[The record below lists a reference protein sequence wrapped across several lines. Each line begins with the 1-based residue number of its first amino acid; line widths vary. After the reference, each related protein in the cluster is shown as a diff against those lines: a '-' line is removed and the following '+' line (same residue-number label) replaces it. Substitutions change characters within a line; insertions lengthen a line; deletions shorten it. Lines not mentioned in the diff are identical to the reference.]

1 MKKKLM
7 SIMVVAMMVM
17 MTACGKKDVD
27 VNSNS
32 NTDNSNTESVS
43 KDSDSESKDVSVENG
58 DTRKHYDALPE
69 IVNAKLGDNM
79 IQVADMIFYYGERMT
94 VDDVKATIDASDCGW
109 TYEDY
114 EYTDED
120 SGEIRPCIAIID
132 ENGTCITCG
141 RPSSD
146 MIMRFIWNYDE
157 QQYYLSDIVRKGEYL
172 PCNEDSVYIAG
183 GIPVNTYK
191 ANFTEVT
198 LDSLIAD
205 LQAVGGYEINND
217 LYLNYSGFASMENHP
232 EEFPPCIYTVLN
244 SKDQLDLLILDNNRN
259 GMEDKYGEKCIV
271 CINYTFYFDKNT
283 GILRSV
289 AFSDYTESITQS
301 EFERVCERHNNQ

>member
-1 MKKKLM
+1 
-7 SIMVVAMMVM
+7 
-17 MTACGKKDVD
+17 
-27 VNSNS
+27 
-32 NTDNSNTESVS
+32 
-43 KDSDSESKDVSVENG
+43 
-58 DTRKHYDALPE
+58 
-69 IVNAKLGDNM
+69 M

-120 SGEIRPCIAIID
+120 SGEVRPCIAIID
-132 ENGTCITCG
+132 ENGTCLSVDN
-141 RPSSD
+141 PSHST
-146 MIMRFIWNYDE
+146 IMTFKWNSDE
-157 QQYYLSDIVRKGEYL
+157 QQYYFSDIVQKGEDL

-183 GIPVNTYK
+183 GIPVNAFK
-191 ANFTEVT
+191 ANFTKIT

-205 LQAVGGYEINND
+205 LQSTGGFEINND

>member
-7 SIMVVAMMVM
+7 SIVVVAMMVM
-17 MTACGKKDVD
+17 MTACSKKDVD
-27 VNSNS
+27 VNSSS
-32 NTDNSNTESVS
+32 NADNFNTESVS

-79 IQVADMIFYYGERMT
+79 IQVADMIFYYGKRMT
-94 VDDVKATIDASDCGW
+94 LDDVKATIDASDCGW

-120 SGEIRPCIAIID
+120 SGEVRPCIAIID
-132 ENGTCITCG
+132 ENGT
-141 RPSSD
+141 RFANDYSSSNAV
-146 MIMRFIWNYDE
+146 MRFIWNSDE
-157 QQYYLSDIVRKGEYL
+157 QQSYFKDIINKGEYL

-191 ANFTEVT
+191 SDFTGIT
-198 LDSLIAD
+198 LDSFVAD
-205 LQAVGGYEINND
+205 LQSAGGFEID
-217 LYLNYSGFASMENHP
+217 KDAWHLDYSGFASTPNHP
-232 EEFPPCIYTVLN
+232 DEFPPCIYRVSN
-244 SKDQLDLLILDNNRN
+244 SKHCLDLLILDNNRN
-259 GMEDKYGEKCIV
+259 GMEDRYGEKCIV
-271 CINYTFYFDKNT
+271 CINYGFYWDKNT
-283 GILRSV
+283 GLLESV

-301 EFERVCERHNNQ
+301 EFERICEKFKK